1 MVNTAPVAESIPVQS
16 SWQVGGG
23 WVVGVGDGVSSRGV
37 RLLIGKEVLLLL
49 TSFHDFVEMGD
60 KNHFR
65 SLSIETQKYDC
76 SKLDP
81 KGGQTCGAAGISWLV
96 CPKSFFG
103 FFCRLGASPRNLVIA
118 TFKPPA
124 WPNQKHNNSILQ
136 CLLKTLSNLH
146 CPHSKKIFSLCLSL
160 LHVDWRPLGLACL

>member
-1 MVNTAPVAESIPVQS
+1 MHGQHSSCGGKYSSAEQLA
-16 SWQVGGG
+16 GG
-23 WVVGVGDGVSSRGV
+23 WVVGVGDGVSTRGV

-49 TSFHDFVEMGD
+49 TSFHDFVEILWGTRITSAHCQLRRKSMIAV
-60 KNHFR
+60 
-65 SLSIETQKYDC
+65 L
-76 SKLDP
+76 KLDP

-124 WPNQKHNNSILQ
+124 WPNHKHNNSILQ
-136 CLLKTLSNLH
+136 CLMKTLSNLH
-146 CPHSKKIFSLCLSL
+146 CPHSKKIFSLL
-160 LHVDWRPLGLACL
+160 LVAPAC